1 MVINVGPAEEAEA
14 VSEADASR
22 RLNAAART
30 ARAADRQRRAA
41 LLAAGFVALARLARD
56 RRFQEGVLTLVIG
69 IAAAAALARENQ
81 ARSLARLVAWDQ
93 RQKVRQLRKVTKSH
107 R

>member
-14 VSEADASR
+14 EAVPEADTSR
-22 RLNAAART
+22 RLNAAAR
-30 ARAADRQRRAA
+30 AADRRRRAA

-56 RRFQEGVLTLVIG
+56 RRFQEGVLTVVIG

-93 RQKVRQLRKVTKSH
+93 RQKLRQVRKVTKSH